1 MLIKNVKVFVFTSY
15 YVSLIEIINA
25 DLISKGVEKNMEIV
39 DIIPKYTGY
48 MRFYGELSTYILPGI
63 CFFFLFFDI
72 VVVLIERI
80 RLKKIRKNTEE
91 VRIYSRSPEEI
102 ASVLY
107 TMNYPKRKNSG
118 VNSEGKAFLK
128 GKYGTYIF
136 DNVGSNISI
145 SCENTRSFSKIGK
158 WFLKHKQYRRE
169 LEMNAILNWMN
180 KYLEPTSIVDSQKIY
195 KSFRVAAFLDKMPI
209 TIAFLALAGCLVSAF
224 YFQLLH
230 EEARSMRNLEPELW
244 KGITYDQALDSYADD
259 LLWDYYTAE
268 DDTKVLNAYGKF
280 KYAYEKASFMLQFST
295 DAKGEWVSPYA
306 MEVNGKPISSD
317 AMNYI
322 VVEMFEN
329 FENKTQ
335 DSDFSS
341 VDELEEALQ
350 SEDIDEE
357 RSDDE
362 YEDVSENEEQEN
374 DEQENDYENITTT
387 TAPQEEESTKTT
399 QPEIIKETNPEP
411 EGFSKDYYTHEVS
424 IEQMMRELYNDSND
438 FLAKY
443 VGSGVKTKAR
453 IQKDPGILHD
463 PKDDNSYMFI
473 SSYDGVSLDN
483 YSDGD
488 VVTVYGYVN
497 NADAGGA
504 RGEIDFVVQ
513 YIEEAPE
520 GSETATYDVTVDD
533 YYQYL
538 LGEWYCAELGE
549 VYDFYDIENAMLY
562 YASGDELY
570 YDKDFTYNLN
580 GEDLYMNINVGTT
593 TCYQITFDGTDTI
606 YATEMSQGV
615 SGWTYMWERVS

>member
-1 MLIKNVKVFVFTSY
+1 
-15 YVSLIEIINA
+15 
-25 DLISKGVEKNMEIV
+25 
-39 DIIPKYTGY
+39 
-48 MRFYGELSTYILPGI
+48 
-63 CFFFLFFDI
+63 
-72 VVVLIERI
+72 
-80 RLKKIRKNTEE
+80 
-91 VRIYSRSPEEI
+91 
-102 ASVLY
+102 
-107 TMNYPKRKNSG
+107 
-118 VNSEGKAFLK
+118 
-128 GKYGTYIF
+128 
-136 DNVGSNISI
+136 
-145 SCENTRSFSKIGK
+145 
-158 WFLKHKQYRRE
+158 
-169 LEMNAILNWMN
+169 
-180 KYLEPTSIVDSQKIY
+180 
-195 KSFRVAAFLDKMPI
+195 
-209 TIAFLALAGCLVSAF
+209 
-224 YFQLLH
+224 
-230 EEARSMRNLEPELW
+230 
-244 KGITYDQALDSYADD
+244 
-259 LLWDYYTAE
+259 
-268 DDTKVLNAYGKF
+268 
-280 KYAYEKASFMLQFST
+280 MLQFST

-322 VVEMFEN
+322 VAEMFEN

-341 VDELEEALQ
+341 VDELEEALL

-374 DEQENDYENITTT
+374 DEQENDDENITTT

-520 GSETATYDVTVDD
+520 GSETVSYDVTVDD

-570 YDKDFTYNLN
+570 YDKDFTYNLD